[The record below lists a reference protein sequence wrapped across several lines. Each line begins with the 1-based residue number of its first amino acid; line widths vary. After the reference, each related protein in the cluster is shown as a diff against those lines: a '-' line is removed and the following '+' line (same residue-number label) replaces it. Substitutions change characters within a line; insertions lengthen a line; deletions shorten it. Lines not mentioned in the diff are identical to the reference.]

1 MMDPNATSFYPSAI
15 WDEISVDPKLHIG
28 FAFEYYMNIIYVE
41 AFSNQTFKQDGN
53 ENAISKIEL
62 SNPPNLILRH
72 LPVNE
77 KVKNIEVNWMPNVYL
92 IDSLTIVDIKENVKL
107 EKK

>member
-15 WDEISVDPKLHIG
+15 WDELSVDPKLDIG
-28 FAFEYYMNIIYVE
+28 SACEHYMNNIHVE
-41 AFSNQTFKQDGN
+41 AFSNRTFKQDGN
-53 ENAISKIEL
+53 ENAISKIKL
-62 SNPPNLILRH
+62 SNPPNPILQH

-77 KVKNIEVNWMPNVYL
+77 KVKNIEVNRMPNVYF